1 MSVDTEQTQ
10 RNWHLAGLV
19 LALLLLLTMV
29 LYQQTLLHLI
39 SVWDQ
44 LRTGEYAHGYLVLLI
59 SVYLIFS
66 SRRRLAV
73 LMPYSNYWALLAV
86 LAVSLLWAVG
96 GLVDVEVVQAAALLL
111 LVLAIVWV
119 VLGNQVTAQLIFPI
133 LFISFA
139 IPIWFPLSPLLQN
152 LTAGTAFDIVRA
164 LKIPAFLHENM
175 IILPAGTLS
184 VEESCSGM
192 RYLLAA
198 LTLGA
203 LYGYLN
209 YRSVYA
215 RLMVVFV
222 AAIAA
227 VLANIVRV
235 FIVVYLGYVTQMQSP
250 LVRDHMMLGWYLF
263 GGLVIILL
271 FIDAQVFRRWQAGHP
286 ASISQPDTSQLSDIK
301 PVVIARGKLHYL
313 VVAIAGI
320 LFLSV
325 GPSLVYLISQ
335 QPTVSR
341 ATIEVKLPAGK
352 AGWSGPVNTDDKWMP
367 VYHGAAAKK
376 QVYFKN
382 GRRLFLYI
390 GYYLKQRQGNELI
403 TFFNQI
409 NNTAVWRVLYSH
421 AVTKDV
427 DGRAVLEQLLVD
439 KQGTRRLVWYW
450 YNVSGINVANKYMAK
465 VLEVLG
471 LLTGKTDSYV
481 VAVATD
487 VNDKLKTSRE
497 LMTTFVVAMHSSLSK
512 IKSSVQVSAGSSTM
526 MRNHVD

>member
-1 MSVDTEQTQ
+1 MDTEQTRQ
-10 RNWHLAGLV
+10 DWRLPGLV
-19 LALLLLLTMV
+19 LALLLLLAMV
-29 LYQQTLLHLI
+29 FYQQTLLHLM
-39 SVWDQ
+39 SVWNQ

-66 SRRRLAV
+66 RRHRLAV
-73 LMPYSNYWALLAV
+73 LMPYPNYWALLAV

-96 GLVDVEVVQAAALLL
+96 GLVDVEVVQAEALVFLI
-111 LVLAIVWV
+111 LAIVWV
-119 VLGNQVTAQLIFPI
+119 VLGNRVTAQLVFPI

-139 IPIWFPLSPLLQN
+139 IPIWFPLSPLLQS
-152 LTAGTAFDIVRA
+152 LTADTAFDIVRA

-209 YRSVYA
+209 YRNVYA
-215 RLMVVFV
+215 RLVVVFI

-263 GGLVIILL
+263 GALVVILL
-271 FIDAQVFRRWQAGHP
+271 FIDAQIFRRWQARHP
-286 ASISQPDTSQLSDIK
+286 PSPSRSSISQSSIGQASEVRRVAP
-301 PVVIARGKLHYL
+301 ARGKLHYL
-313 VVAIAGI
+313 TIAIAGI

-325 GPSLVYLISQ
+325 GPGLVYLSNQ
-335 QPTVSR
+335 QPTASR
-341 ATIEVKLPAGK
+341 SAAIEVSLPAGR

-367 VYHGAAAKK
+367 VYHGAITKK
-376 QVYFKN
+376 QAYFKHGN
-382 GRRLFLYI
+382 SLFLYV
-390 GYYLKQRQGNELI
+390 GYYLKQRQDNELI

-409 NNTAVWRVLYSH
+409 NNVSVWRSLYSH
-421 AVTKDV
+421 AVTKDI
-427 DGRAVLEQLLVD
+427 DGRQVLEQLLVD
-439 KQGTRRLVWYW
+439 KQGTQRLVWYW
-450 YNVSGINVANKYMAK
+450 YNVSGINVTNKYLAK
-465 VLEVLG
+465 ALEVWG
-471 LLTGKTDSYV
+471 LLTGRPDSYV

-487 VNDKLKTSRE
+487 VNNQLKASRA
-497 LMTTFVVAMHSSLSK
+497 LMATFVIAMHSPLSK
-512 IKSSVQVSAGSSTM
+512 IKTGVQVSVGS
-526 MRNHVD
+526 HPW